1 VISTS
6 EFKTGVVIKV
16 DQALCEIIEF
26 QLVKMQQ
33 RQPIV
38 RTKLRNI
45 KTGNMLEQ
53 AFRSGDSFE
62 EIYLEQRPIQYL
74 YNEGRHYH
82 FMDSETY
89 HEVVVDAALLGDR
102 VHFMKDDS
110 EAIGRFNG
118 EELLLVELPSSV
130 VLLIKETEPGIR
142 GDTAKS
148 GTKPAK
154 VETGATI
161 KVPLFVNAGD
171 KIRVDTRTG
180 QYLER
185 VQGEY

>member
-1 VISTS
+1 MSMVTTSQFKGGMVIRY
-6 EFKTGVVIKV
+6 EG
-16 DQALCEIIEF
+16 ALCEILEY

-45 KTGNMLEQ
+45 KTGNVIEQ
-53 AFRSGDSFE
+53 AFRSGDKFE
-62 EIYLEQRPIQYL
+62 EVYLEDRPIQFL
-74 YNEGRHYH
+74 YHEGNKYH
-82 FMDSETY
+82 FMDSESY
-89 HEVVVDAALLGDR
+89 HEVVVSKEMLGDQ
-102 VHFMKDDS
+102 VNFLKDNS
-110 EAIGRFNG
+110 EASGRFSD
-118 EELLLVELPSSV
+118 EELILVNLPASVTLLVT
-130 VLLIKETEPGIR
+130 ETEPGVR

-161 KVPLFVNAGD
+161 KVPLFVSTGD
-171 KIRVDTRTG
+171 QIRVDTRTG

-185 VQGEY
+185 I